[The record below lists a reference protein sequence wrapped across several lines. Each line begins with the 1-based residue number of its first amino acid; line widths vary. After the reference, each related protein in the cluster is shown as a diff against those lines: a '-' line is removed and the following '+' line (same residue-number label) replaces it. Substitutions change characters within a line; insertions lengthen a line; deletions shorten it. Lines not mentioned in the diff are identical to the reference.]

1 MYTTDRRKSTPALEC
16 AVMSLVV
23 PTGVPAAQYQA
34 QIEALKAM
42 LGVIA
47 VEEETFRL
55 ILRSRPH
62 PTIVAGKTGALWFKK
77 PIYMTSYDGF
87 LFILKPDSELDFKE
101 DAPGAFF
108 VEAKAVHVPFM

>member
-1 MYTTDRRKSTPALEC
+1 MRG
-16 AVMSLVV
+16 MSAFV
-23 PTGVPAAQYQA
+23 PTGVQAAQYQA

-42 LGVIA
+42 LGVIS

-62 PTIVAGKTGALWFKK
+62 PTIVAGKSGALWIKK

-87 LFILKPDSELDFKE
+87 LFVLKQDKDLDFKE

>member
-1 MYTTDRRKSTPALEC
+1 MIP
-16 AVMSLVV
+16 VM
-23 PTGVPAAQYQA
+23 PTGTQAAQYQA
-34 QIEALKAM
+34 QIQALKAM

-47 VEEETFRL
+47 VDEETFRL
-55 ILRSRPH
+55 ILRSRSH
-62 PTIVAGKTGALWFKK
+62 PTIVAGKSGALWFKK

-87 LFILKPDSELDFKE
+87 LFILKPDEDLDFKE